1 MAYTPWTV
9 ALTAGLLLCYAV
21 DIHIQVSTGLG
32 FFFFYLNK
40 Y

>member
-1 MAYTPWTV
+1 MAYTV

-32 FFFFYLNK
+32 LFFFFYLNK